1 MSPAID
7 VVHVEKFVKSDP
19 QLDGS
24 ALDRIST
31 IHDWYVISTQPA
43 AVNEGDF
50 SKMKYGIG
58 PILIYKETGEVFR
71 LSSSREHSYL
81 RGLIDDHKLSIK
93 FFRNEALRLKVS
105 RPENMSNLAR

>member
-1 MSPAID
+1 MSSAID
-7 VVHVEKFVKSDP
+7 VAHVEQYVENDP

-24 ALDRIST
+24 ALNRIST

-71 LSSSREHSYL
+71 LSSSREHSQL
-81 RGLIDDHKLSIK
+81 RGLIDNPRLSIK
-93 FFRNEALRLKVS
+93 RFRNEAMRLKVP
-105 RPENMSNLAR
+105 RPENMSNLSG